1 MLFKNPNFL
10 YFLLLLIIPI
20 LIHLFQLQRF
30 QKVSFTNVKFL
41 KEIELQTRKSSKL
54 KKLLILISRLLLFTF
69 LIIAYAQPY
78 FNKKNFD
85 NDKETL
91 IYLDNS
97 FSMQAKG
104 EYGELFQKA
113 KNDLIEAYQDS
124 KNKITL
130 ITNNKIIENLT
141 ANTLKD
147 ELLKIDYYPIKK
159 DIETVLLQIE
169 ILKNKR
175 MNTRINSILISDF
188 QNINSSYNNLKLDSS
203 IVYSFVQTQASNIE
217 NISIDSIWINDE
229 NSDDFE
235 IRSLIKSHQ
244 MKVNNLSVSLFID
257 NKLYGKSTVSL
268 DKNKSEEIEFVIP
281 KSKSIQGKIS
291 LNDNKLVFD
300 NNMYFS
306 HPKNEKINIL
316 AIGNKNEFLSK
327 IYTNDEF
334 DYTSSFLNML
344 DYSSI
349 SNQQLIILNELEN
362 FPKSLI
368 QALKYFVENEG
379 NLVLIPS
386 PESNISSYNDLFSTI
401 GIGKIN
407 EILDD
412 KKSITTIN
420 YDHPFFKNVFKKQI
434 INFQYPNVNSYF
446 STNLLSSTSILQ
458 FEDQNDF
465 ISEINFKNYKIY
477 WIASPINSAN
487 SNFSSSPLIVPVFYN
502 FSLQNSNPKSLYFT
516 IGAKNKIFIKHKT
529 KNDEVIHLTN
539 NEFDFIPLQSRST
552 NYIKINT
559 EENPLKNGL
568 YELVNKSEIFQSIAY
583 NYNREESK
591 LTHYPI
597 KQMKNSF
604 NNVQFFTSLNKAIE
618 KINDENK
625 NKNLWQLFIIFALI
639 FLGIE
644 IILQKFL
651 KN

>member
-1 MLFKNPNFL
+1 MLFKNPYFL

-54 KKLLILISRLLLFTF
+54 KKLLILISRLLLFAC

-78 FNKKNFD
+78 FNKKNYD
-85 NDKETL
+85 KDKETL

-104 EYGELFQKA
+104 ENGELFQKA
-113 KNDLIEAYQDS
+113 KNDLIESFQDS

-130 ITNNKIIENLT
+130 VTNNKIVENLT

-159 DIETVLLQIE
+159 DIETVLLQIG

-188 QNINSSYNNLKLDSS
+188 QDINANYNSLKLDSS

-229 NSDDFE
+229 NNEYFKV
-235 IRSLIKSHQ
+235 RSLITSHQ
-244 MKVNNLSVSLFID
+244 LKVNNLSISLFID
-257 NKLYGKSTVSL
+257 NILYGKSTVSL
-268 DKNKSEEIEFVIP
+268 DKNNSEEIEFIIP
-281 KSKSIQGKIS
+281 RSKSIQGKIT

-306 HPKNEKINIL
+306 YPKNEKINIL

-334 DYTSSFLNML
+334 EYTSSLLNKL
-344 DYSSI
+344 DYNSI
-349 SNQQLIILNELEN
+349 SNQQLIILNELEY
-362 FPKSLI
+362 FSKSLI
-368 QALKYFVENEG
+368 QAIKYFVENEG
-379 NLVLIPS
+379 KLVIIPS
-386 PESNISSYNDLFSTI
+386 PESDISSYNDLFSTI
-401 GIGKIN
+401 GIGKVI

-412 KKSITTIN
+412 KKRITSIN

-465 ISEINFKNYKIY
+465 ISEINSKNNKIY

-487 SNFSSSPLIVPVFYN
+487 SNFVASPLIVPVFYN
-502 FSLQNSNPKSLYFT
+502 FSLQNSNPKNLYFT
-516 IGAKNKIFIKHKT
+516 IGTKNEFFIKHKAT
-529 KNDEVIHLTN
+529 NDEVIHLTN
-539 NEFDFIPLQSRST
+539 NEFDFIPLQSRSI
-552 NYIKINT
+552 NFIKINT

-568 YELVNKSEIFQSIAY
+568 YLLVNKSKNFQSIAY
-583 NYNREESK
+583 NYDREESK

-597 KQMKNSF
+597 EQMKNSF
-604 NNVQFFTSLNKAIE
+604 NNVQFFTSLNKAIK

-651 KN
+651 KI

>member
-1 MLFKNPNFL
+1 
-10 YFLLLLIIPI
+10 
-20 LIHLFQLQRF
+20 
-30 QKVSFTNVKFL
+30 VKFL

-175 MNTRINSILISDF
+175 MNTQINSILISDF

-203 IVYSFVQTQASNIE
+203 IAYSFVQTQASNIE

-349 SNQQLIILNELEN
+349 SNHQLIILNELEN

-386 PESNISSYNDLFSTI
+386 PESNISSYNDMFSTI
-401 GIGKIN
+401 GLGKIN

-465 ISEINFKNYKIY
+465 ISEINFKNNKIY

-487 SNFSSSPLIVPVFYN
+487 SNFASSPLIVPVFYN
-502 FSLQNSNPKSLYFT
+502 FSLQNTNPKNLYFT
-516 IGAKNKIFIKHKT
+516 IGAKNEAFIKYKT
-529 KNDEVIHLTN
+529 KNDDVIHLTN

-559 EENPLKNGL
+559 KENPLKNGL
-568 YELVNKSEIFQSIAY
+568 YQLVNKSEIFQTFAY

>member
-188 QNINSSYNNLKLDSS
+188 QNINSSYNNLKIDSS

-465 ISEINFKNYKIY
+465 ISEINFKNNKIY

-487 SNFSSSPLIVPVFYN
+487 SNFASSPLIVPIFYN
-502 FSLQNSNPKSLYFT
+502 FSLQNTNPKNLYFT
-516 IGAKNKIFIKHKT
+516 IGAKNEAFIKYKT
-529 KNDEVIHLTN
+529 KNDDVIHLTN

>member
-465 ISEINFKNYKIY
+465 ISEINFKNNKIY

-487 SNFSSSPLIVPVFYN
+487 SNFASSPLIVPIFYN
-502 FSLQNSNPKSLYFT
+502 FSLQNSNPKNLYFT
-516 IGAKNKIFIKHKT
+516 IGAKNEAFIKYKT
-529 KNDEVIHLTN
+529 KNDDVIHLTN

-568 YELVNKSEIFQSIAY
+568 YQLVNKSEIFQTIAY

-625 NKNLWQLFIIFALI
+625 NKNLWQLFIIFVLI